1 MKGEEIDSLA
11 QSYLR
16 DVINGRMEGRRR
28 KVRKWMKITRTE
40 DGPTHE
46 HKKKQTHEKE
56 GE

>member
-46 HKKKQTHEKE
+46 HKKKQIHEKE